1 MIMLID
7 SYVLHSIFDINFQG
21 QNRKGNKT
29 INESFALEK
38 LKMCTVCTLSIMYSS
53 KVPTFTIVWMCV
65 CHWSAE
71 LSGPEE
77 L

>member
-1 MIMLID
+1 MNHL
-7 SYVLHSIFDINFQG
+7 Q
-21 QNRKGNKT
+21 
-29 INESFALEK
+29 K
-38 LKMCTVCTLSIMYSS
+38 LKTGNMYIHSVHSLYSS